1 MTPFQFLTIDSVIT
15 GILCAAFYWIGRR
28 HGKKHGAKYVMRYLK
43 KKDQQ
48 RRIDRQMRE
57 ERINMAIDQQKLAAN
72 PKVFDPGPF
81 LPQ

>member
-1 MTPFQFLTIDSVIT
+1 MTPFQFVAIDTIIT
-15 GILCAAFYWIGRR
+15 GVLCAIFYWIGRR
-28 HGKKHGAKYVMRYLK
+28 HGKKRGAKYVMRYLK

-48 RRIDRQMRE
+48 RRMVQQMRE
-57 ERINMAIDQQKLAAN
+57 DRINRAIDHHKLAAN